1 MNTTRS
7 IRALAHALLHQAS
20 RERDAEGRV
29 VARLEDYACVR
40 ELVADLAA
48 KGVEA
53 TVPETIRETVEAV
66 KSLAEKSEEK
76 GFTTNKAVAEKLGID
91 KAAALRRVR
100 VAISRGYLE
109 NLEDRKGRPAQLT
122 IGETTSEDREVLP
135 NPEDLK
141 EAMNG
146 CTVDPVLGDETLHS
160 PSKLPAEQNG
170 RGAIPPP
177 KPHQPETS
185 SSEEV

>member
-91 KAAALRRVR
+91 KAASSRRVR
-100 VAISRGYLE
+100 TAIGYGYLK
-109 NLEDRKGRPAQLT
+109 NLEDRKGHPARLVL
-122 IGETTSEDREVLP
+122 GEDMPEDREILP
-135 NPEDLK
+135 AAEELEGVDRL
-141 EAMNG
+141 
-146 CTVDPVLGDETLHS
+146 TVDRGGIHHPHP
-160 PSKLPAEQNG
+160 PSEHHIG
-170 RGAIPPP
+170 GGGSYTPP
-177 KPHQPETS
+177 KNTS
-185 SSEEV
+185 TDQRRREEFVL